1 MQASTFTLKQ
11 STSSTL
17 YIILA
22 VQCDELWL
30 KRGVRSYNSILFS
43 YGLVYN
49 ILGIKGESPVCPL
62 TKLLLHSNLKS
73 SRTKKSLPE

>member
-1 MQASTFTLKQ
+1 MGHAGLYIHRNPLQVS
-11 STSSTL
+11 L

-30 KRGVRSYNSILFS
+30 KHGVRSYNSMLFS

-49 ILGIKGESPVCPL
+49 ILGIKGESTSG
-62 TKLLLHSNLKS
+62 TK
-73 SRTKKSLPE
+73 